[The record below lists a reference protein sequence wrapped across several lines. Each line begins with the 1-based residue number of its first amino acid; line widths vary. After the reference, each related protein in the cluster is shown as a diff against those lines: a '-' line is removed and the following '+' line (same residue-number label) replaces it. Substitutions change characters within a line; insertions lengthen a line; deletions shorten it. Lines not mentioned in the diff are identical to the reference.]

1 MAKPIPWAPPMIAV
15 LIPTT
20 LPEASASGPPELPGF
35 IAASVW
41 MTFSIRRPLSPLI
54 ERPSALTTPAVTLR
68 WNPSGLPMATTSCP
82 TARSLGGSSP
92 RTSAGTG
99 DPPESVTSMPPE
111 PLLRPSALLKPRT
124 TWALVTAVAVPSSA
138 PSTTPL
144 PPPRPFGSP
153 TEMTAGSSFSVTCRT
168 AREYASSAS
177 CPNREL
183 AERFSKISIYYF
195 YRTLSRLTLDE
206 RLGFEG
212 RDFTFKGPLATR
224 YNPVV
229 VSRPLDNAR
238 LFAAIVSAQMARL
251 ASRTL
256 GTGGGSTVPGVVAR
270 RVDPQVLEK
279 LSARLR
285 LGSAA
290 ITGTNGKTTTT
301 RMISKILQT
310 AGVRAV
316 NNSTGAN
323 LVTGVTAALIS
334 DSNLSGKLTSE
345 MGLFEVDE
353 ASVPKVA
360 AEAKLDILAVL
371 NLFRDQLDRY
381 GELAYTGRVVASA
394 FPALP
399 EDGSVVLNA
408 DDPLVASLGRQAR
421 KPVYY
426 GVDEPSLDT
435 GRLQHIAD
443 SKDCPI
449 CGTALAYDAVYMGH
463 VGVYDCRN
471 CSFGRPELQYK
482 ASQVR
487 LDGARRADF
496 LLSTPAGETE
506 VRVNLPGLYNVYNA
520 LAAAT
525 VAAEAGVGLGEIS
538 RGLREFGGAFGR
550 VERVRA
556 GDREAFL
563 LLIKNPVGFNEIL
576 RTFVASDDA
585 RHVLIAIND
594 NHADGRDVSW
604 LWDVDFEMLA
614 DARVEGQTKGA
625 SPFMVAGIRAND
637 MAVRLKYA
645 DLPVGSVIPDLKE
658 AIRTALEATPPGE
671 TLYVLPTYT
680 AMLEIRKTLSEL
692 GYTHP
697 FWED

>member
-1 MAKPIPWAPPMIAV
+1 M
-15 LIPTT
+15 
-20 LPEASASGPPELPGF
+20 SGPLDSARLSAA
-35 IAASVW
+35 IAA
-41 MTFSIRRPLSPLI
+41 
-54 ERPSALTTPAVTLR
+54 
-68 WNPSGLPMATTSCP
+68 
-82 TARSLGGSSP
+82 AR
-92 RTSAGTG
+92 A
-99 DPPESVTSMPPE
+99 
-111 PLLRPSALLKPRT
+111 
-124 TWALVTAVAVPSSA
+124 
-138 PSTTPL
+138 
-144 PPPRPFGSP
+144 
-153 TEMTAGSSFSVTCRT
+153 
-168 AREYASSAS
+168 
-177 CPNREL
+177 
-183 AERFSKISIYYF
+183 
-195 YRTLSRLTLDE
+195 
-206 RLGFEG
+206 
-212 RDFTFKGPLATR
+212 
-224 YNPVV
+224 
-229 VSRPLDNAR
+229 
-238 LFAAIVSAQMARL
+238 ARL

-256 GTGGGSTVPGVVAR
+256 RRGGGSTVPGVVAR
-270 RVDPQVLEK
+270 RVDPGVLAK

-301 RMISKILQT
+301 RMISRILQT
-310 AGVRAV
+310 AGVGAV

-323 LVTGVTAALIS
+323 LVTGVTAALVS
-334 DSNLSGKLTSE
+334 DSNLSGKPASE

-353 ASVPKVA
+353 ASVPRVA
-360 AEAKLDILAVL
+360 AEARLGILAVL

-381 GELAYTGRVVASA
+381 GELAYTGKVIASA
-394 FPALP
+394 F
-399 EDGSVVLNA
+399 EDVSVILNA
-408 DDPLVASLGRQAR
+408 DDPLVASLGRSAK

-443 SKDCPI
+443 SKDCPV
-449 CGTALAYDAVYMGH
+449 CGTALDYDAVYMGH
-463 VGVYDCRN
+463 VGVYDCRS
-471 CSFGRPELQYK
+471 CSFGRPQLAYR
-482 ASQVR
+482 ASRVR
-487 LDGARRADF
+487 LDGARGADF
-496 LLSTPAGETE
+496 LLSTPVGETE

-525 VAAEAGVGLGEIS
+525 VAAEVEIGLAEIS
-538 RGLREFGGAFGR
+538 RGLRKFGGAFGR

-576 RTFVASDDA
+576 RTFVASEAGDA
-585 RHVLIAIND
+585 RYVLIAIND

-625 SPFMVAGIRAND
+625 SPFMVAGIRAED

-645 DLPVGSVIPDLKE
+645 DLPVGTVIPDLKA
-658 AIRTALEATPPGE
+658 AIRAALEATPPGE